1 MTRKHWLTYLLLNIL
16 VSALVTLGVLFLYDR
31 YWHAN
36 QITFP
41 LPPTSL
47 PTLSLFNLPANTLQV
62 LVVGMGDLETER
74 IILRYNGPLALDL
87 SNWRIKDEEGHLF
100 VFPTF
105 ILAAGGAVQI
115 HTTSGEDTPVDLY
128 WELSQP
134 VWQSGETLTLL
145 DPSGTPRLIY
155 TIP

>member
-1 MTRKHWLTYLLLNIL
+1 MTRKHWLAYLLLNIL

-36 QITFP
+36 QVTFP

-47 PTLSLFNLPANTLQV
+47 PTLSLSIPPADTLQV
-62 LVVGMGDLETER
+62 LVMGMGDLETER

-105 ILAAGGAVQI
+105 VLAAGGAVQI
-115 HTTSGEDTPVDLY
+115 HTTSGKDTPVDLY
-128 WELSQP
+128 WELAQP

-145 DPSGTPRLIY
+145 DPGGTPRLIY